1 MACGGSAG
9 GGRFSGRQANVN
21 VGRRGRSWHPAFDAR
36 DPLLDARAD
45 AELDLHGLGAIEA
58 RAAVRAFLESW
69 RRRKAGAVVH
79 IITGKGKG
87 SAGGPVLRGLVKGLL
102 RGELRAMVAEFQ
114 VDDGEGG
121 YRVRL
126 TP

>member
-1 MACGGSAG
+1 MSK
-9 GGRFSGRQANVN
+9 RS
-21 VGRRGRSWHPAFDAR
+21 RGRHPAFDSR

-45 AELDLHGLGAIEA
+45 AELDLHGFSAIEA

-87 SAGGPVLRGLVKGLL
+87 SAGGPILRGLVKGLL
-102 RGELRAMVAEFQ
+102 QGELRAMVSQ
-114 VDDGEGG
+114 WGLDDGEGG
-121 YRVRL
+121 YRVRVR
-126 TP
+126 